1 MAPKESCK
9 PMQKT
14 MVEKPTQDPEDLIKT
29 IREEEQEDSEHEED
43 RDIHVYHESEKEQLN
58 TILFTPE

>member
-1 MAPKESCK
+1 
-9 PMQKT
+9 MQKT